1 MLKCEFYCTSE
12 SCVSLNVTNN
22 YTGLRVP
29 FIGISDNEFN
39 DAIEAMQDAID
50 DSGCSKEEQECI
62 ECKYDLDKCYYDYVK
77 YFLEK
82 VFEYEADAES
92 DKRILFGGAT
102 HHPDRMHEDK
112 LYIYIHNE
120 SLNDFFRKGTKNY
133 QAALYR
139 KFGRY
144 SGIKDLDRDKLLELT
159 QDFFI
164 QWYEQGGCYKLEPEW
179 HNVPDS
185 VQELYD
191 YDGVEYTEED
201 EELNI
206 KAKLKCH

>member
-22 YTGLRVP
+22 YTRLRVP
-29 FIGISDNEFN
+29 FIGISNNEFN
-39 DAIEAMQDAID
+39 DAIETMQDAID
-50 DSGCSKEEQECI
+50 YSGCSKEEQECI
-62 ECKYDLDKCYYDYVK
+62 ECKYDLDKCYFDYVK

-82 VFEYEADAES
+82 VFEYETDAES
-92 DKRILFGGAT
+92 DKRILFGGAK
-102 HHPDRMHEDK
+102 HYPDKIHEDK
-112 LYIYIHNE
+112 LYICIHNE

-179 HNVPDS
+179 YNVSDS